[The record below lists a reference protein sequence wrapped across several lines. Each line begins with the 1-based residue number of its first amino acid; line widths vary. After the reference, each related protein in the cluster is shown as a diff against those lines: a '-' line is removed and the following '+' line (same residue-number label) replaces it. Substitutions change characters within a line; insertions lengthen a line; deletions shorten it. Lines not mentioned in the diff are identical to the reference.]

1 MKCDRCEHDAT
12 IQIHIVE
19 AGNEPKTVNLCEECA
34 RKMMFDSI
42 QNNDSEEYQY
52 FQDHLKKLVGVFFN
66 EPKTFADSEEE
77 NRHCAFCGSSFHD
90 ITQTGRFGCDHCY
103 TEFYDKVKETLR
115 MTQGAV
121 AHTGD
126 VPENYREM
134 REIQDEI
141 ARKKEELQE
150 LILSEDYETAAV
162 IRDEVKEL
170 SAALE
175 RGSR

>member
-1 MKCDRCEHDAT
+1 MKCDRCENEAS

-19 AGNEPKTVNLCEECA
+19 ADNDPKTLNLCDECA
-34 RKMMFDSI
+34 QQMMFHNL
-42 QNNDSEEYQY
+42 QNEDNEEYQY

-66 EPKTFADSEEE
+66 EPESLPLDADDDQK
-77 NRHCAFCGSSFHD
+77 CAFCGSSFAD

-103 TEFYDKVKETLR
+103 TEFYEKVKETLR
-115 MTQGAV
+115 MTQGAT

-126 VPENYREM
+126 VPENFKEI
-134 REIQDEI
+134 REIQEEI
-141 ARKKEELQE
+141 SRKKEELQE

-162 IRDEVKEL
+162 LRDEVKEL

-175 RGSR
+175 RGAR